1 MQLWRHPRIFKMYT
15 VLVSLLLSFIAF
27 IFHGINRPILALRG
41 LSSLAFFSFFF
52 HICFHIWSRPWGP
65 VMIRSL
71 ISQFSFLPSRPKE
84 ALTKIGKH
92 LPCSF
97 QEEVKN
103 VICPT
108 DNDGWRP
115 ITYGLLGNSGDLKIN
130 DICFGIQNLKWHDR
144 CNWEF
149 VFFWLQGFYL
159 FAFIN
164 ATPICNFLSFH
175 CH

>member
-1 MQLWRHPRIFKMYT
+1 M
-15 VLVSLLLSFIAF
+15 V
-27 IFHGINRPILALRG
+27 
-41 LSSLAFFSFFF
+41 
-52 HICFHIWSRPWGP
+52 
-65 VMIRSL
+65 RSL

-84 ALTKIGKH
+84 ALTKIGKN

-149 VFFWLQGFYL
+149 VFFGCRVSIYLLLSMLLQFAIFDL
-159 FAFIN
+159 FIVIKKSLTKSRWK
-164 ATPICNFLSFH
+164 TPLV
-175 CH
+175 